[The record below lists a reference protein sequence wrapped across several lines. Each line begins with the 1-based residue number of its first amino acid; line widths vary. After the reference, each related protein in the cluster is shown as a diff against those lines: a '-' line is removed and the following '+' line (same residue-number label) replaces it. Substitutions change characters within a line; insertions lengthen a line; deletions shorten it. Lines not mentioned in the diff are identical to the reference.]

1 VSSHRRY
8 PFSTKPTDTER
19 NLAKPNE
26 TKQNQTQNF
35 IHRFNGSTVLEEGKY
50 TKKT

>member
-1 VSSHRRY
+1 MDRVESNKYVGLNTLS
-8 PFSTKPTDTER
+8 F
-19 NLAKPNE
+19 
-26 TKQNQTQNF
+26 TQNF